1 MGKQKFT
8 LYLLIFLGA
17 VWVSSTPSYAQS
29 LSDSTIVM
37 GTPHDIENGKGYIR
51 NYYLNYNLVGIGIGK
66 HAFLRAGFGIVE
78 LINLRETAYYF
89 QPSISA
95 PISDRVKLTV
105 GVGFSQYHR
114 ELSSRTIDTE
124 FSVKTRKGLLQFG
137 MSIGVMEKYSETIS
151 DFRSQP
157 SFKLNYALH
166 ITRKSLLIFENR
178 TFQNLIDE
186 TVYLDGSSFGRPL
199 NTSNSSTDFVSSF
212 TYRVLNNKAG
222 FDLGFIAFYNFPTGG
237 DFILPHFGFV
247 IPFDRFT
254 E

>member
-1 MGKQKFT
+1 MGKQTFT
-8 LYLLIFLGA
+8 FYLLVFLGA
-17 VWVSSTPSYAQS
+17 VWVSSIASNAQS

-37 GTPHDIENGKGYIR
+37 GTPHDIENGKGYIK
-51 NYYLNYNLVGIGIGK
+51 NYYLNYNIIGIGIGE
-66 HAFLRAGFGIVE
+66 HAFLRTGFGIIE
-78 LINLRETAYYF
+78 LINLGETAYYF
-89 QPSISA
+89 QPNLST
-95 PISDRVKLTV
+95 PISDQVKLTV

-114 ELSSRTIDTE
+114 ELSSRTFDAE

-137 MSIGVMEKYSETIS
+137 MSMGVMKKYSETIS
-151 DFRSQP
+151 DFRSLP
-157 SFKLNYALH
+157 SFKLNYAFY

-178 TFQNLIDE
+178 TFQNLVNE
-186 TVYLDGSSFGRPL
+186 TVYLDGGSVGRPI
-199 NTSNSSTDFVSSF
+199 NTSNSSTDFMSSF

-237 DFILPHFGFV
+237 DFILPHLGFV